1 MPQRSVENTQPDAS
15 SKRFI
20 GYTGTR
26 GDKSLG
32 GLARPQVGVRSFYR
46 KAGARGTA

>member
-1 MPQRSVENTQPDAS
+1 AS

-32 GLARPQVGVRSFYR
+32 GLARPQVGVRGSYR
-46 KAGARGTA
+46 KAEARLQKQKCVVMGYGD